1 MPRIFTDTELD
12 QLIRESRLSESSPAG
27 VKGAMKPAAGRSLVN
42 GSHPFNRLKD
52 AELLRIIVGKQ
63 TSPDGGPEEA
73 ALALGRVVQSKM
85 DASVD
90 RGDKS
95 PLRFL
100 VSILGWSLSVMLRA
114 RVTPSE
120 LQQALNALP
129 PV

>member
-1 MPRIFTDTELD
+1 MPRIFTDAELD

-27 VKGAMKPAAGRSLVN
+27 VKEAMKPAAGRSLVN

-73 ALALGRVVQSKM
+73 ALALGRVVQSKL